1 MRINKKLVKILNK
14 FQLLPVGYHI
24 SNPKGFLL
32 LDIKLSKKS
41 IEITCAKNSQLFF
54 TRISLKHI
62 AEKQKDSKITLE
74 IVYRTLKYPDQIY
87 KGRSSRFIF
96 SKTFQAKKGLHYHA
110 VTLEVLD
117 KNIIVTAFKA
127 KQKYLKNFEI
137 LWRSASLD

>member
-1 MRINKKLVKILNK
+1 M
-14 FQLLPVGYHI
+14 LPSGYHI
-24 SNPKGFLL
+24 SNPKGLLL
-32 LDIKLSKKS
+32 LDIILSKKF
-41 IEITCAKNSQLFF
+41 IEVTYTKNSRIFF

-62 AEKQKDSKITLE
+62 AEKQKDSKVILE
-74 IVYRTLKYPDQIY
+74 MIYRTLKYPDHVH
-87 KGRSSRFIF
+87 KGILSRFLF
-96 SKTFQAKKGLHYHA
+96 SKAFSHEKGLHNYV